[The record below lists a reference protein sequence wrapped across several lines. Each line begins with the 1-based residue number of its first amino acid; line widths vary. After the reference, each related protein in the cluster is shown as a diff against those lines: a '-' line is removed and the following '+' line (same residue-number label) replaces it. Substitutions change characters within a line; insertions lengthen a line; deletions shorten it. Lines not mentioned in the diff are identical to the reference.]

1 MKLRFLANGH
11 MRLEFDTKA
20 AAQSKADAI
29 HAWLIANDA
38 AYAASVA
45 SGQTLRWAIPR
56 QDVDK
61 DGNVIGTKW
70 HIAVKGRCMGALT
83 AQEKNAVK

>member
-29 HAWLIANDA
+29 HAWLVANNKD
-38 AYAASVA
+38 YAASVA
-45 SGQTLRWAIPR
+45 SGQTLRWAEPR
-56 QDVDK
+56 RDVDEN
-61 DGNVIGTKW
+61 GNAVGKW
-70 HIAVKGRCMGALT
+70 HIPLKDRALGAL
-83 AQEKNAVK
+83 ARAERDRLK

>member
-29 HAWLIANDA
+29 HAWLVANNPP
-38 AYAASVA
+38 YAASVA
-45 SGQTLRWAIPR
+45 SGQTLRWAEPR
-56 QDVDK
+56 QDVDA
-61 DGNVIGTKW
+61 DGKPFGKW
-70 HIAVKGRCMGALT
+70 HIAVKSRCMNSLT
-83 AQEKNAVK
+83 AQEKATVK

>member
-29 HAWLIANDA
+29 HAWLVANNKD
-38 AYAASVA
+38 YAASVA
-45 SGQTLRWAIPR
+45 SGQTLRWAEPR
-56 QDVDK
+56 QDLDR
-61 DGNVIGTKW
+61 DGKPIGTKW
-70 HIAVKGRCMGALT
+70 HVSIKDRCLNALST
-83 AQEKNAVK
+83 QEKNAIK